1 MFSSIAKASRSL
13 RTGFRAEHGDTFGSA
28 LKVDNYNTK
37 IKRQPQLRK
46 ETNTKVLKHILHCK
60 FRKNN
65 TFLTLTNVE
74 VDMNYEHNHPEKSF
88 NEKVLYYLTLP
99 ERVILSQSTG
109 YLGFRKAQ
117 RGEYEAAF
125 QLTSHIFKIIRER
138 NILDDCFNL
147 EIVVSDF
154 GKGRK
159 AFFDALKGKEGSSV
173 RPALSKLTDMTKL
186 KFGGVRSP
194 SRRRI

>member
-1 MFSSIAKASRSL
+1 MTRNILAG
-13 RTGFRAEHGDTFGSA
+13 TEIEHGDTFGSA
-28 LKVDNYNTK
+28 LQAGRHGAK
-37 IKRQPQLRK
+37 INNQQRLKK
-46 ETNTKVLKHILHCK
+46 GVNMKVLKHVLHCK

-65 TFLTLTNVE
+65 TFLTLTKVGM
-74 VDMNYEHNHPEKSF
+74 DMNHEHNNPEESF

-99 ERVILSQSTG
+99 EKVILSQSTG

-138 NILDDCFNL
+138 KILDDCYNL

-159 AFFDALKGKEGSSV
+159 AFFDALKGKEGSDV
-173 RPALSKLTDMTKL
+173 RGAVSKLTDMTKL

-194 SRRRI
+194 SKRRI